1 MKLLKDTL
9 VVNCSESA
17 YPNVPKMMFSNEY
30 LDKLASVG
38 IGCVVVTAAWLNEHD
53 FRTTINRIID
63 TYSILGGGRMC
74 YGETVEDILQAHK
87 NGKVSVVLQFQNTS
101 PIEYDVRLLEI
112 WYKLGVRVIELTYSQ
127 RNLAGDGCNE
137 DTDVG
142 LSEFGRKVVEEMN
155 RIGLVVDLSHTG
167 YKTSMEA
174 IELSKDPVIFS
185 HSNVKNIA
193 DVSSST
199 SPKRRNLADDQ
210 IKALAE
216 RDGVMGIGAPSF
228 LVKNNWEKDPSTLKD
243 FVDHIEY
250 VIKLVGADHVGIGL
264 DYTEG
269 RPNQTLKSITDLVD
283 ITADLM
289 QRGYSKSEIKKVM
302 GENFLRV
309 FKRVW
314 KKY

>member
-1 MKLLKDTL
+1 
-9 VVNCSESA
+9 
-17 YPNVPKMMFSNEY
+17 MFSNEF

-38 IGCVVVTAAWLNEHD
+38 FDCVVVTAAWWNEHN
-53 FRTTINRIID
+53 FRTTINRIMD

-74 YGETVEDILQAHK
+74 YGESVEDILRAEK
-87 NGKVSVVLQFQNTS
+87 ERKLSVVLQFQNVS
-101 PIEYDVRLLEI
+101 PIEHDARLLEI

-127 RNLAGDGCNE
+127 RNLVGDGCDEETNC
-137 DTDVG
+137 G
-142 LSEFGRKVVEEMN
+142 LSGFGRKVLEEMN
-155 RIGLVVDLSHTG
+155 RIGIVVDLSHTS
-167 YKTSMEA
+167 YTTSMEA
-174 IELSKDPVIFS
+174 MELSKDPVIFS
-185 HSNVKNIA
+185 HSNVKSLA
-193 DVSSST
+193 DVHSSS

-216 RDGVMGIGAPSF
+216 KDGVMGIGAPSF
-228 LVKNNWEKDPSTLKD
+228 LVKNNWEKNPPTVKD

-269 RPNQTLKSITDLVD
+269 RGQPNFAINSVTDIVD
-283 ITADLM
+283 ITADLL
-289 QRGYSKSEIKKVM
+289 QRGYSKAEVKKVM